1 MTDEELKEKSLEL
14 IRELERR
21 RDAAMLKD
29 EKRLE
34 AYRRSLKPRAFYKD
48 VRDNIKS
55 AGRMVL
61 CVCPTE
67 GEMLP
72 LAFSYTI
79 GNQAKGL
86 PELLVIGSPRG
97 TYLNEMSERMIK
109 QGKAFDHGEV
119 INTNGKYRIKIINAT
134 YEAHENYTIQAGV
147 YFGTQDY
154 KVQQII
160 LSDEEGRLPGEVGCA
175 PDYAAIPILVA
186 G

>member
-1 MTDEELKEKSLEL
+1 
-14 IRELERR
+14 
-21 RDAAMLKD
+21 MLKD

-48 VRDNIKS
+48 LRDIIRSK
-55 AGRMVL
+55 GRMVL
-61 CVCPTE
+61 AVCPTSE
-67 GEMLP
+67 EDEMIP
-72 LAFSYTI
+72 FSYTI

-86 PELLVIGSPRG
+86 PELLVIGSPKG

-119 INTNGKYRIKIINAT
+119 IETNGKYRIKIINAT

-147 YFGTQDY
+147 YYKTQDY

-175 PDYAAIPILVA
+175 PGFAAIPILAAV
-186 G
+186 